1 LVCNDVAGSRILEA
15 RDGASRACIEEN
27 HMATEPAY
35 QVDRNEDEIVV
46 RLRRTDVNEERVSRF
61 LSYLEVASIR
71 DRSRLTAERAAE
83 LADEVDQAVWKKN
96 RDRLSGRES

>member
-1 LVCNDVAGSRILEA
+1 M
-15 RDGASRACIEEN
+15 ACTEEN
-27 HMATEPAY
+27 QMAIEPAY

-46 RLRRTDVNEERVSRF
+46 RLRRNAVNEERVSRF

-96 RDRLSGRES
+96 RDRLSGRGS